1 MSERIEKLI
10 NDYPSMIREQALL
23 ANQIRHFRGLSEI
36 DMIESMV
43 FHTPE
48 GERVQTSGVSQKT
61 ASVAVNYSSRVQEMN
76 QEWLKNLEI
85 EYALIT
91 EEIVFFRSAIEVLE
105 PKLSELI
112 KDLVIERLQWDEII
126 RKYHISKTLVAKRRR
141 IAIHELEKFYK
152 NYENIVLN
160 YILS

>member
-23 ANQIRHFRGLSEI
+23 SNQIRQFRGLSEI
-36 DMIESMV
+36 DIIESMV

-76 QEWLKNLEI
+76 QEWIKNLEM

-91 EEIVFFRSAIEVLE
+91 EEIMFFQSAVEALE
-105 PKLSELI
+105 HKLSELMI
-112 KDLVIERLQWDEII
+112 DLVIERLQWDEIT
-126 RKYHISKTLVAKRRR
+126 RKYHISRTLVAKRRKK
-141 IAIHELEKFYK
+141 AIVELEKLYVNNDRRIIQF
-152 NYENIVLN
+152 
-160 YILS
+160 ILA